1 MPDRPSVP
9 TRSLPPGSVGRAGPW
24 TVVRRQDGE
33 VRAVS
38 SRCRHQLADL
48 SKGTLD
54 KDGCLVCP
62 WHGSRYDVDSGSMIG
77 GPKGFLWYQ
86 GKTPGYTQLVKAYG
100 LFLKL
105 RRRRVTQEGDAYV
118 VQD

>member
-1 MPDRPSVP
+1 MADRPSVP

-24 TVVRRQDGE
+24 TMVHKRDGE

-48 SKGTLD
+48 SEGSLD
-54 KDGCLVCP
+54 RDGCLVCP
-62 WHGSRYDVDSGSMIG
+62 WHGSRYDLDSGAMVA
-77 GPKGFLWYQ
+77 GPKGFLWYR

-100 LFLKL
+100 RFLKL
-105 RRRRVTQEGDAYV
+105 RRRSVATRGETYV
-118 VQD
+118 VEG